1 MSESAAPGAP
11 APRVKR
17 TYVPA
22 VGPRLKILLYVV
34 FALAALLGAN
44 AAYLAS
50 ITALEAWTRQT
61 YQDYFYLWMFALH
74 VALGLLLVIP
84 YVVFGLVHLVN
95 TRNRKNRRAVRIGYV
110 LFFAGVIVLVT
121 GILLLRLEGLI
132 DLRLPAARTSVY
144 WLHVAAPLLAVWLYW
159 LHRLAGP
166 KIKWNIGL
174 AYLGAVAGIVLAMVW
189 LRSHDPRAWGK
200 EGPADGLD
208 YFRPSL
214 VRTSDGNFIKQEVL
228 MMDQYCQK
236 CHQDAYEG
244 WFHSAHHFSSFNNP
258 AYLASVRETR
268 EVSLKRDGNVKAA
281 RWCAGCHDPAPFL
294 GGAFDDPKYDDVNHP
309 TAQAGITCTTCHAI
323 THVNSTKGNADFT
336 IEEPVHY
343 PFAQSDNAWLQWINN
358 QLVKAKPALHKKTF
372 LKPEVH
378 KSSEFCSTCHKVHL
392 PKQLNHYKDFLR
404 GQNHYDTFLLSGVSG
419 HGARSFY
426 YPPVAKENCNDCHMP
441 LAQSNDFGA
450 KLFAG
455 PEKLSIHDHLFP
467 AANTGIT
474 WLKEAA
480 KAQAKHEEFLKD
492 NVRVDVFGLREGG
505 TVDGKLIAPLRP
517 EVPRLKPGS
526 KYLLE
531 TVIRTLKLGHPF
543 TQGTADSNEVW
554 LDVTVTSDGKTIGR
568 SGEIDAQGTV
578 DPSAHFVNVFMLDRD
593 GNRID
598 RRNPQDI
605 FTPLYNKQ
613 IPPGAAQVAHY
624 ELELPETLAAPVT
637 IEIKLLYRKFD
648 QAYWEYFT
656 HGQMVRKGDLPIRGA
671 TPAQA
676 TRNPLPI
683 ITLATDSLTLPVEGS
698 DQEPEN
704 LPSPI
709 KETWQRWNDYGIGL
723 LLEGSGG
730 MRGELR
736 QAAEAFTEVEKL
748 GRYDGPINLARV
760 YFREGRL
767 DEAVEALQRA
777 QDDPAENKPLWTISW
792 LSGLVNRQQGHLEEA
807 AQNFES
813 VLGTRIPERKFDF
826 SRDYEVI
833 NDLGQTYFD
842 LAKAQRGSA
851 KQRDRENYLRRA
863 AEQFERTLVLDSEN
877 VPAHYNLALIYAQLG
892 EKEKAE
898 EHRAA
903 HERYK
908 PDDNARDRAIALAR
922 QKYPE
927 ADKASEA
934 VVIYSLRPATDVRK
948 ETVSQSLPPSP

>member
-1 MSESAAPGAP
+1 MSESAAPGAA

-22 VGPRLKILLYVV
+22 VGPRLKLLLYVV

-44 AAYLAS
+44 AAYLGS

-84 YVVFGLVHLVN
+84 YLVFGLVHLVN

-132 DLRLPAARTSVY
+132 DLRLPAARTTVY
-144 WLHVAAPLLAVWLYW
+144 WLHVAAPLLALWLYW

-200 EGPADGLD
+200 AGPADGLD

-214 VRTSDGNFIKQEVL
+214 VRTSDGKFIKQEVL

-236 CHQDAYEG
+236 CHQDAYQG

-323 THVNSTKGNADFT
+323 THINSTKGNADYT

-343 PFAQSDNAWLQWINN
+343 PFAQSDNPWLQWINN
-358 QLVKAKPALHKKTF
+358 QLVKAKPAFHKKTF

-426 YPPVAKENCNDCHMP
+426 YPPVAKTSCNECHMP
-441 LAQSNDFGA
+441 LAQSDDFGA
-450 KLFAG
+450 KLLPG
-455 PEKLSIHDHLFP
+455 SEKLSIHNHLFP

-474 WLKEAA
+474 WLKEAD
-480 KAQAKHEEFLKD
+480 KAQAAHEEFLKD
-492 NVRVDVFGLREGG
+492 NVRVDIFGLREGG
-505 TVDGKLIAPLRP
+505 TVDGTLLAPLRP
-517 EVPRLKPGS
+517 EIPRLKPGG

-531 TVIRTLKLGHPF
+531 NVIRTLKLGHPF
-543 TQGTADSNEVW
+543 TQGTADSNEIW

-568 SGEIDAQGTV
+568 SGEIDPQGTV

-613 IPPGAAQVAHY
+613 IPPGAGQVVHY
-624 ELELPETLAAPVT
+624 ELELPEALSAPVT
-637 IEIKLLYRKFD
+637 IEIKLKYRKFD
-648 QAYWEYFT
+648 QAYWKYFT
-656 HGQMVRKGDLPIRGA
+656 DTMVKPGDLPIRGA
-671 TPAQA
+671 TRGQA
-676 TRNPLPI
+676 TPNPLPI
-683 ITLATDSLTLPVEGS
+683 ITLAADSLTLPVEGS
-698 DQEPEN
+698 DQQVANP
-704 LPSPI
+704 PSPI
-709 KETWQRWNDYGIGL
+709 KESWQRWNDYGIGL
-723 LLEGSGG
+723 LLEGRGG

-736 QAAEAFTEVEKL
+736 QAAEAFAAVEKL

-767 DEAVEALQRA
+767 NEAVEALHRA
-777 QDDPAENKPLWTISW
+777 QADPAENKPLWTISW
-792 LSGLVNRQQGHLEEA
+792 LSGLVNRQQGRLEEA

-826 SRDYEVI
+826 SLDYEVI

-842 LAKAQRGSA
+842 LAKAHRGAARQRE
-851 KQRDRENYLRRA
+851 REDYLRQA
-863 AEQFERTLVLDSEN
+863 AEQFEKTLALDSEN

-892 EKEKAE
+892 DKEKAE
-898 EHRAA
+898 EHREA

-922 QKYPE
+922 QKYPA

-934 VVIYSLRPATDVRK
+934 VVIYSLRLAKDAPQ
-948 ETVSQSLPPSP
+948 EIVSQSLPIAP